1 MKQLCVRSAMVLG
14 VTALTACGSGI
25 SEQIQETITVNKNA
39 TSLAE
44 WDASPANPEHLFKS
58 WRSENTDIKSQEKFS
73 AQLCAKL
80 KDLDGLSLTIFENEI
95 REDINQAL
103 VKSCRKDLMA
113 QLERHYTAERATLK
127 VRVNALTTD
136 PSGNSFQFPTNTQ
149 YRDVSK
155 GYFARA
161 GDVAPKEIVITFD
174 DGPNDVYTRSV
185 LRTLKEVNAKA
196 HFFQLGKNVRQNP
209 EVVKIA
215 AADGHAMG
223 SHSVTHS
230 CLATTANCERMMYKT
245 LSFTEAVAEIKGGH
259 QAVFDTLG
267 YVEPFFRFP
276 YGEVD
281 PELRNYLNANSVAE
295 FNWNI
300 DSEDWKAQT
309 NEQLLK
315 FTLETIEKKGRGIL
329 LMHDIHRRTAEVLPQ
344 LLAELYNRGYSI
356 VLLQPTD
363 AAARFNSKLVKK
375 PVP

>member
-1 MKQLCVRSAMVLG
+1 MTNLSLKMILVAGTL
-14 VTALTACGSGI
+14 ALSACGNSV
-25 SEQIQETITVNKNA
+25 SHQIQQTVQANKNA
-39 TSLAE
+39 ASLAE
-44 WDASPANPEHLFKS
+44 WDASPANPETVFKN
-58 WRSENTDIKSQEKFS
+58 WRQEYSNPGEQEKLS
-73 AQLCAKL
+73 AQLCSRL

-95 REDINQAL
+95 RNDSNQPL
-103 VKSCRKDLMA
+103 VKSCRKDLLA

-127 VRVNALTTD
+127 VRVNALSAE
-136 PSGNSFQFPTNTQ
+136 PSGNNFKFPENVQ

-161 GDVAPKEIVITFD
+161 GDVAAKEIVLTFD
-174 DGPNDVYTRSV
+174 DGPSDVYTRSV

-209 EVVKIA
+209 EVVKLA

-230 CLATTANCERMMYKT
+230 CLATTPTCERLMYKP
-245 LSFTEAVAEIKGGH
+245 LSFTEATAEIRGGH

-281 PELRNYLNANSVAE
+281 SELRNYLNTNSVAE

-315 FTLETIEKKGRGIL
+315 FTLDTIEKKGRGIL

-363 AAARFNSKLVKK
+363 STARYNSKLVKK